1 VVSRVPVP
9 DGVSVAIGS
18 CGADVAGF
26 RRSHE
31 EALRAREIAILAGR
45 TGTIQYRDVA
55 LVAVATSD
63 LGRARE
69 FVEAEL
75 GPLAGADEATRRLAV
90 TLRVYL
96 EELGSPRRAG
106 HVLGIHENT
115 VANRVR
121 AAEELLG
128 APADRRVPQL
138 LLALELLDVVA
149 PRRASG

>member
-1 VVSRVPVP
+1 VGVP

-18 CGADVAGF
+18 CGVGVAGF

-31 EALRAREIAILAGR
+31 EALRARKIAILAGR
-45 TGTIQYRDVA
+45 RGTIEYRDVA
-55 LVAVATSD
+55 LLTVATWD
-63 LGRARE
+63 LARARE

-75 GPLAGADEATRRLAV
+75 GALAGVEEGTRRLAA

-106 HVLGIHENT
+106 HRVGIHENT
-115 VANRVR
+115 VASRVR

-128 APADRRVPQL
+128 APSDRRVPQL
-138 LLALELLDVVA
+138 MLALELLDVVA
-149 PRRASG
+149 PQHAPD